1 MQPLKRKEANRL
13 FWMVKGHLIP
23 KTEPDD
29 IVEGY
34 YESYFKRLWNNE
46 SQCLGEYERGF
57 EQAYQLRQIEM
68 LDEEVSR
75 VAVLGG
81 HFD

>member
-1 MQPLKRKEANRL
+1 MCSPWKRKEANRL

-46 SQCLGEYERGF
+46 SQCLDLYERGF
-57 EQAYQLRQIEM
+57 EQAYKLREAEV
-68 LDEEVSR
+68 LDDELDK
-75 VAVLGG
+75 VAVLGYN
-81 HFD
+81 